1 MPAAAPT
8 APTDLQ
14 QTPLK
19 AGEKVV
25 VTTDIRGVPEGTPGR
40 VKVGTGLTWPRYW
53 VEFDNGQWVG
63 SVSQSFL
70 VRAKDWDRFKQLRVE
85 ERLRPKAVEKPSQEA
100 TADSGGGDAGGG
112 GGATS
117 RVPAHLLER
126 SRKARERLAAG

>member
-14 QTPLK
+14 QKPLK
-19 AGEKVV
+19 AGERVV
-25 VTTDIRGVPEGTPGR
+25 VTTDIRGVPEGTEGR

-53 VEFDNGQWVG
+53 VEFDNGLWIG

-70 VRAKDWDRFKQLRVE
+70 VRAKDWDRFKQLREE
-85 ERLRPKAVEKPSQEA
+85 ERLRPKVVEKPAEA
-100 TADSGGGDAGGG
+100 AAESGGGDAGAAAGG
-112 GGATS
+112 G

-126 SRKARERLAAG
+126 SRKARERLGAG